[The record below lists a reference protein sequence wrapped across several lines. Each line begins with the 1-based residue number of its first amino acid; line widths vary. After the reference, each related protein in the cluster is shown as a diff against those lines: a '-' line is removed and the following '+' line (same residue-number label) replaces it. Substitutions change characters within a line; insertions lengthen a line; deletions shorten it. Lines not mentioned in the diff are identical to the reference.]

1 MPAPVVT
8 PDGRYIVVEGEAGP
22 RLWRT
27 TNPHLSQERRD
38 ELVRE
43 LMNARRMIRTL
54 RGKEGDPSEVRAQID
69 AAKRGLGERGP
80 PWWSDGAPD
89 FNRRLVKNSP
99 YGAWW
104 EGRLASS
111 PQKGKR

>member
-22 RLWRT
+22 RLWRA

-43 LMNARRMIRTL
+43 LMNARRMVRTL
-54 RGKEGDPSEVRAQID
+54 RGKEGDLSEVRALID
-69 AAKRGLGERGP
+69 AAKRGLGSGDRPG
-80 PWWSDGAPD
+80 GATG
-89 FNRRLVKNSP
+89 RRTST
-99 YGAWW
+99 GGW
-104 EGRLASS
+104 
-111 PQKGKR
+111 